1 MASCELCGSETS
13 ETTKIKMEGTVLK
26 VCQEC
31 SEMGENVST
40 PSTDK
45 KRSSSSSNNS
55 SLRKDGG
62 KTLATDY
69 GKRLRRAREA
79 ESLSQADLAD
89 KLNEK
94 ESRISKIEKKEFK
107 PGRKLGKKLEAE
119 LELELYVTPE
129 VGDHATGTRGDDRE
143 ATLGDVA
150 EIEDS

>member
-1 MASCELCGSETS
+1 
-13 ETTKIKMEGTVLK
+13 MEGTVLK
-26 VCQEC
+26 VCEDC
-31 SEMGENVST
+31 AEMGEDVSKS
-40 PSTDK
+40 STTK
-45 KRSSSSSNNS
+45 KRSSSSGPS
-55 SLRKDGG
+55 SSRSGPDGG
-62 KTLATDY
+62 KALATDY

-79 ESLSQADLAD
+79 ESLSQEELAE

-129 VGDHATGTRGDDRE
+129 VGDHATGARGDSRE

-150 EIEDS
+150 DIED